1 MTLVIDDKTKSGK
14 QVKIHD
20 LGNDEWEIWVDG
32 EYALVTG
39 TSIYRDG
46 GTRRIWTSRGIIT
59 LPHKIASVDRV
70 PKLDGEDIGPVPP
83 EVTAERQRRAQAFQ
97 DILRRESGLQ

>member
-20 LGNDEWEIWVDG
+20 LGEDGWEVWVNG

-46 GTRRIWTSRGIIT
+46 GTRRIWTSRGIVT
-59 LPHKIASVDRV
+59 LPNKMGSVDRV

-83 EVTAERQRRAQAFQ
+83 EVTAERQRRAQALHE
-97 DILRRESGLQ
+97 IARRESGLQ